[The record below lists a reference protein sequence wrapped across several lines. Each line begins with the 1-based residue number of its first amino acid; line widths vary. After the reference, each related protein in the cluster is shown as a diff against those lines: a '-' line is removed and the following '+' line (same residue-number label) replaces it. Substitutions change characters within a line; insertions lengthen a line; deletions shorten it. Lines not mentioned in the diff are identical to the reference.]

1 MRAAVMR
8 NGALQGFCAAR
19 EMFNNALTG
28 EGRIGK
34 MQGFRSRR
42 FTVWRLAVGPTDER
56 LRKLRGFRTQRAFP
70 HGLVLVP
77 AGRWDWQI
85 VLWAERRPFARR
97 AGR

>member
-1 MRAAVMR
+1 MR
-8 NGALQGFCAAR
+8 NGALQGFRSAR

-28 EGRIGK
+28 EGRIVK

-42 FTVWRLAVGPTDER
+42 LTVWRLAVSSKG
-56 LRKLRGFRTQRAFP
+56 RKAEGLRGFRTQRAFA

-77 AGRWDWQI
+77 AGFQDWQI
-85 VLWAERRPFARR
+85 VLWAERRPFGRR